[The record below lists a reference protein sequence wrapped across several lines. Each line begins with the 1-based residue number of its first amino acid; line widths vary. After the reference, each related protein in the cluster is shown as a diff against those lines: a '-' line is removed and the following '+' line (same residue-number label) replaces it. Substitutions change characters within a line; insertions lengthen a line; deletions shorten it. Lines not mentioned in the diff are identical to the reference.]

1 MATIIL
7 VDDEQ
12 DILDPLQEML
22 ESENFRVRSFLE
34 PQQALA
40 FLKGDTADLAVG
52 VCLPSS
58 AALSERVP
66 VQETGAAWCLGAT
79 MSGHS

>member
-34 PQQALA
+34 AQQALA
-40 FLKGDTADLAVG
+40 FLKGDTADLAVFDI
-52 VCLPSS
+52 
-58 AALSERVP
+58 
-66 VQETGAAWCLGAT
+66 
-79 MSGHS
+79 